1 MKKVTVQIPAKLNLT
16 LDILGKT
23 NKYHS
28 IRSLVASINVYDTVT
43 VVKRQDDVVTLRE
56 QGYSSGCQVDKNNAF
71 KAAKL
76 FMDTFYTPGV
86 DIILKKN
93 IPIAGGLGGSSAD
106 AVAVLKGMN
115 KLYDINGALVPLA
128 DKLGSDTT
136 YMLTGGYSIL
146 SGRGNDIEPID
157 YKKKFYLI
165 LCLERNGITSTD
177 AYASFDEINEFYPAT
192 TDVAVNVLKSNSNG
206 AIEHFATTI
215 KNDFARVAIEK
226 VPEIKKNIARFLEHG
241 AIASSITGS
250 GTTTFGLYRSKKER
264 DVAFNKLKS
273 YISEDRLVKAHTLP

>member
-1 MKKVTVQIPAKLNLT
+1 MKKLTIKIPAKLNLT
-16 LDILGKT
+16 LDILGKAT
-23 NKYHS
+23 TYHN

-43 VVKRQDDVVTLRE
+43 LIKRNDGVVTLKE
-56 QGYSSGCQVDKNNAF
+56 QGFASGCPVEKNNAF

-76 FMDTFYTPGV
+76 FMDTFFTPGV
-86 DIILKKN
+86 DVILKKN

-136 YMLTGGYSIL
+136 YMLKGGYSVL
-146 SGRGNDIEPID
+146 SGRGNVVEPID

-165 LCLERNGITSTD
+165 LCLESHGITSTE
-177 AYASFDEINEFYPAT
+177 AYASFDQINELYPAT
-192 TDVAVNVLKSNSNG
+192 TDVAVNVLKSNSHG
-206 AIEHFATTI
+206 AIEHFATTV
-215 KNDFARVAIEK
+215 KNDFAKVAISK

-250 GTTTFGLYRSKKER
+250 GSTTFGLYRTKKER
-264 DVAFNKLKS
+264 DVAFKKLKA
-273 YISEDRLVKAHTLP
+273 YISEDLLIKAHTLP